1 MGAATSASACFANVE
16 RGEGD
21 DCGDEQKERVHAGFL
36 AGDDDALTTGNWST
50 VDDRD
55 ELAGDDGRFQARGEI
70 GAFFAIE
77 RAVRHP
83 EVTAGVL
90 ADVEDSE
97 LIFDSPHAMTRSDVP
112 LAWGD
117 EGGLLGHG
125 RSLSELGPTVPALLV
140 SGRRIALGQKAM
152 RHRARRRSVDRA
164 RGPDRFGPCIYFAR
178 FWARRLPPDG

>member
-1 MGAATSASACFANVE
+1 MGPATSASPRVANVE

-21 DCGDEQKERVHAGFL
+21 ECGDEEKERVHAEFL
-36 AGDDDALTTGNWST
+36 AGDDDALTTGNGST
-50 VDDRD
+50 VGDRD
-55 ELAGDDGRFQARGEI
+55 KLAGDDGRFQARGEVS
-70 GAFFAIE
+70 AFFAVE
-77 RAVRHP
+77 RAVGHP

-125 RSLSELGPTVPALLV
+125 RSLSVQRPTVPALLV
-140 SGRRIALGQKAM
+140 SGRRNALGQKAM
-152 RHRARRRSVDRA
+152 RHRARRQFVDRA
-164 RGPDRFGPCIYFAR
+164 LGPDRFGPCAYFAR
-178 FWARRLPPDG
+178 FWAR